1 MDSQNKNSKFKG
13 GKMKKVLRSAVIKI
27 KIYLLNREA
36 NILLSRLR

>member
-1 MDSQNKNSKFKG
+1 MSSQNKNSKFKG
-13 GKMKKVLRSAVIKI
+13 GKVKKIYRGAIIKI